1 MNYQIVT
8 ALIRAGDDQI
18 VTGIVSGIVSGL
30 VVAVVSGVL
39 FVVVVPRLV
48 RKLGKVDCE
57 LSWKATQRGGSP
69 DRSGES
75 QVLEPRLTVTFTN
88 HKDVRVTVRSMA
100 VVFYRQGEAL
110 GAGERPHV
118 QFTRDGGGPRP
129 SFELVSLPTLIPVT
143 RTVIVSSGQHEHRR
157 QKAVEE
163 AARIEFVA
171 VIEGAKDIRTRL
183 APWTELEPLEKR
195 C

>member
-1 MNYQIVT
+1 MSAQIVM
-8 ALIRAGDDQI
+8 ALVRAGNDPI

-75 QVLEPRLTVTFTN
+75 QVLERRLTVTFTN
-88 HKDVRVTVRSMA
+88 HKDVPVTVRSMA
-100 VVFYRQGEAL
+100 VVFYRHGEAL

-143 RTVIVSSGQHEHRR
+143 RTVIVSPGHHEHHR
-157 QKAVEE
+157 QQAVEE
-163 AARIEFVA
+163 ADRIEFVA
-171 VIEGAKDIRTRL
+171 EMEGAKDICTRL
-183 APWTELEPLEKR
+183 DPWSKTKPQE
-195 C
+195 